1 MFYDSCKE
9 MNQSRSYLEAA
20 GRVSPQ
26 PPQGCSGGLPDT
38 STSLCLCI
46 QEVTAVPSAS
56 LGSMV
61 SKGNPMAIRMVP
73 AQHKGRPALGD
84 PCGALSF
91 RGN

>member
-20 GRVSPQ
+20 GRVSPR
-26 PPQGCSGGLPDT
+26 PPQGCSGRLPDT

-61 SKGNPMAIRMVP
+61 SKGNPTAIRMVP